1 MYFVR
6 ITLKTTAVLFQFITA
21 CGWGWLCSSIVPV
34 IFLQFRIMVVMSLC
48 AHQTQIMLQKEPD
61 DRPTAEY
68 IQVTKLPQV
77 RVCQYS
83 CHVVTMTTYYTQ
95 LMERYMQ
102 DEGEEDTTAATH
114 AKYVC

>member
-1 MYFVR
+1 MCV
-6 ITLKTTAVLFQFITA
+6 
-21 CGWGWLCSSIVPV
+21 
-34 IFLQFRIMVVMSLC
+34 
-48 AHQTQIMLQKEPD
+48 HQTQIMLQKEPD

-114 AKYVC
+114 AKCVC

>member
-1 MYFVR
+1 
-6 ITLKTTAVLFQFITA
+6 
-21 CGWGWLCSSIVPV
+21 
-34 IFLQFRIMVVMSLC
+34 MVVMSLC

-83 CHVVTMTTYYTQ
+83 CHVVTMTTYTQ

-114 AKYVC
+114 AKCVC